1 MTTETSQAPS
11 IAARLDRLP
20 MTRLHFAAVG
30 VIGLGLFFDQYENFL
45 AATIATVLKKDFAL
59 GPDELKLLLASAFIG
74 QFIGALFMGRL
85 ADRYGRRTAFM
96 INLALYSAMSLAGAF
111 SPNAAFLVA
120 TRFIA
125 GIGIGG
131 EFALADSYLSDILP
145 KNVRGKYISLAY
157 VVSFLGV
164 PVVGFA
170 ARWLTPHVFDIGG
183 TEVQGWRLLFFF
195 GAFGSLA
202 VWLVRR
208 GLPESPRWLEAQGR
222 YDEADAIVR
231 RLEAQ
236 AVAEGK
242 VLAEPDAALRL
253 VKSTSIAI
261 RDLFRPPY
269 RRRTVMLWIVSAL
282 EVFGYYGFGTI
293 APLVL
298 LAKGYSIQT
307 SLLFVALSYIGYPL
321 GAAIAVPIVERI
333 ERRYLVIGSAGLM
346 AAFGL
351 WFGFAASP
359 VQIVLAGFCYTL
371 ASNLFSNAYHVYL
384 ADSYPTAIRGT
395 AAGAAYSLS
404 KLVTAFLPF
413 VLLPILDER
422 GSVWVFA
429 VVAAAM
435 LALMITVA
443 VLGHRSTGRSADE
456 VEDGRRS

>member
-1 MTTETSQAPS
+1 
-11 IAARLDRLP
+11 

-170 ARWLTPHVFDIGG
+170 ARWLTPHVFDISG

-242 VLAEPDAALRL
+242 VLAEPDAALRP

>member
-1 MTTETSQAPS
+1 MSTDTVSAPS

-45 AATIATVLKKDFAL
+45 AATIATVLRRDFAL
-59 GPDELKLLLASAFIG
+59 GSDQLKILLASAFIG
-74 QFIGALFMGRL
+74 QFLGALFMGRL
-85 ADRYGRRTAFM
+85 ADRVGRRRAFM
-96 INLALYSAMSLAGAF
+96 INLAIYSAMSLAGAF
-111 SPNAAFLVA
+111 SPNVAFLVV
-120 TRFIA
+120 TRFVA

-131 EFALADSYLSDILP
+131 EFALADSYLSDLLP

-157 VVSFLGV
+157 TVSFLGV

-170 ARWLTPHVFDIGG
+170 ARWLTPQTFHIGSV
-183 TEVQGWRLLFFF
+183 EVDGWRLLFVF
-195 GAFGSLA
+195 GALGSFL

-231 RLEAQ
+231 RLERQ

-242 VLAEPDAALRL
+242 VLDDPDPSLRP
-253 VKSTSIAI
+253 VKARSIAI
-261 RDLFRPPY
+261 HDLFRPPY

-298 LAKGYSIQT
+298 VAKGYSIQT

-321 GAAIAVPIVERI
+321 GAALAIPIVERV
-333 ERRYLVIGSAGLM
+333 ERKHLVIGSAGLM
-346 AAFGL
+346 AVFGL
-351 WFGFAASP
+351 WFGFAP
-359 VQIVLAGFCYTL
+359 NPTQIVMAGFLYTL

-395 AAGAAYSLS
+395 AAGAAYSLT

-413 VLLPILDER
+413 ILLPILDEH

-435 LALMITVA
+435 VGLMITVA
-443 VLGHRSTGRSADE
+443 VLGHRSTGRSADAI
-456 VEDGRRS
+456 

>member
-1 MTTETSQAPS
+1 MTTETTQAPS

-59 GPDELKLLLASAFIG
+59 GQDELKVLLASAFIG

-111 SPNAAFLVA
+111 SPNAAFLVV
-120 TRFIA
+120 TRFVA

-170 ARWLTPHVFDIGG
+170 ARWLTPQAFDLGG
-183 TEVQGWRLLFFF
+183 VEVQGWRLLFVF
-195 GAFGSLA
+195 GALGSLL

-231 RLEAQ
+231 RMEAQ
-236 AVAEGK
+236 AVKEGN
-242 VLAEPDAALRL
+242 VLAEPDAALRP
-253 VKSTSIAI
+253 VRSHAI
-261 RDLFRPPY
+261 TIRALFRPPY

-321 GAAIAVPIVERI
+321 GAALAVPIVERI

-346 AAFGL
+346 AVFGL

-359 VQIVLAGFCYTL
+359 VQIVLAGFLYTVS
-371 ASNLFSNAYHVYL
+371 SNLFSNAYHVYL

-443 VLGHRSTGRSADE
+443 ALGHRSTGRSADE
-456 VEDGRRS
+456 V

>member
-1 MTTETSQAPS
+1 MPS

-45 AATIATVLKKDFAL
+45 AATIATVLRRDFAL
-59 GPDELKLLLASAFIG
+59 GPEQLKILLASAFIG
-74 QFIGALFMGRL
+74 QFLGALLMGRL
-85 ADRYGRRTAFM
+85 ADRVGRRRAFM
-96 INLALYSAMSLAGAF
+96 INLAIYSAMSLAGAF
-111 SPNAAFLVA
+111 SPNVSFLVV

-131 EFALADSYLSDILP
+131 EFALADSYLSDLLP

-157 VVSFLGV
+157 TVSFLGV

-170 ARWLTPHVFDIGG
+170 ARWLTPHTFHLGSVD
-183 TEVQGWRLLFFF
+183 VAGWRLLFVF
-195 GAFGSLA
+195 GALGSFL

-231 RLEAQ
+231 RLEEQ
-236 AVAEGK
+236 AVKEGK
-242 VLAEPDAALRL
+242 ALAQPDPHLRP
-253 VKSTSIAI
+253 VTAQSISIA
-261 RDLFRPPY
+261 DLFRPPY

-298 LAKGYSIQT
+298 VAKGYSIQT

-321 GAAIAVPIVERI
+321 GAALAMPIVERV

-351 WFGFAASP
+351 WFGFASSP
-359 VQIVLAGFCYTL
+359 AQIVIAGFLYTL

-395 AAGAAYSLS
+395 AAGAAYSLT

-413 VLLPILDER
+413 ILLPVLDEH

-435 LALMITVA
+435 FGLMVTVA
-443 VLGHRSTGRSADE
+443 ALGHRSTGRSADAI
-456 VEDGRRS
+456 

>member
-1 MTTETSQAPS
+1 
-11 IAARLDRLP
+11 
-20 MTRLHFAAVG
+20 MTRLHFVAVG

-59 GPDELKLLLASAFIG
+59 GADELKVLLASAFIG

-96 INLALYSAMSLAGAF
+96 LNLALYSAASLAGAF
-111 SPNAAFLVA
+111 SPNAAFLVV

-170 ARWLTPHVFDIGG
+170 ARWLTPHVFEIGG
-183 TEVQGWRLLFFF
+183 AELPGWRLLFVF
-195 GAFGSLA
+195 GAFGSLL

-236 AVAEGK
+236 ARAEGR
-242 VLAEPDAALRL
+242 VLAEPDAALRP
-253 VKSTSIAI
+253 VASRSITI
-261 RDLFRPPY
+261 RALFRPPY

-321 GAAIAVPIVERI
+321 GAALALPIVERI

-346 AAFGL
+346 AVFGV
-351 WFGFAASP
+351 WFGFATSP
-359 VQIVLAGFCYTL
+359 VQIVLAGFLYTL

-413 VLLPILDER
+413 VLLPILDDH

-456 VEDGRRS
+456 V

>member
-1 MTTETSQAPS
+1 MSTETTSVPS

-45 AATIATVLKKDFAL
+45 AATIATVLRRDFAL
-59 GPDELKLLLASAFIG
+59 GPEQLKILLASAFIG
-74 QFIGALFMGRL
+74 QFLGALFMGRL
-85 ADRYGRRTAFM
+85 ADRVGRRRAFM
-96 INLALYSAMSLAGAF
+96 INLAIYSAMSLAGAF
-111 SPNAAFLVA
+111 SPNVSFLVV

-131 EFALADSYLSDILP
+131 EFALADSYLSDLLP

-157 VVSFLGV
+157 TVSFLGV

-170 ARWLTPHVFDIGG
+170 ARWLTPHTFHLGSVD
-183 TEVQGWRLLFFF
+183 VAGWRLLFVF
-195 GAFGSLA
+195 GALGSFL

-231 RLEAQ
+231 RLEEQ
-236 AVAEGK
+236 AVKEGK
-242 VLAEPDAALRL
+242 VLAQPDPHLRP
-253 VKSTSIAI
+253 VTAQSISIA
-261 RDLFRPPY
+261 DLFRPPY

-298 LAKGYSIQT
+298 VAKGYSIQT

-321 GAAIAVPIVERI
+321 GAALAMPIVERV

-351 WFGFAASP
+351 WFGFASSP
-359 VQIVLAGFCYTL
+359 AQIVIAGFLYTL

-395 AAGAAYSLS
+395 AAGAAYSLT

-413 VLLPILDER
+413 ILLPVLDEH

-435 LALMITVA
+435 FGLMVTVA
-443 VLGHRSTGRSADE
+443 ALGHRSTGRSADAI
-456 VEDGRRS
+456 

>member
-1 MTTETSQAPS
+1 MPTESAVAPS

-45 AATIATVLKKDFAL
+45 AATIATVLRRDFAL
-59 GPDELKLLLASAFIG
+59 GSDELKVLLASAFIG

-85 ADRYGRRTAFM
+85 ADRVGRRKAFM

-111 SPNAAFLVA
+111 SPNAAFLVV
-120 TRFIA
+120 TRFLA

-157 VVSFLGV
+157 VVSFIGV

-170 ARWLTPHVFDIGG
+170 ARWLTQHTFHLG
-183 TEVQGWRLLFFF
+183 TVDVAGWRLLFVF
-195 GAFGSLA
+195 GALGSLL

-236 AVAEGK
+236 AVKEGN
-242 VLAEPDAALRL
+242 VLAEPDPNLRPL
-253 VKSTSIAI
+253 KSRSIAI
-261 RDLFRPPY
+261 ADLFRPPY

-321 GAAIAVPIVERI
+321 GAALAMPIVERV
-333 ERRYLVIGSAGLM
+333 ERKHLVIASAGLM
-346 AAFGL
+346 AVLGL
-351 WFGFAASP
+351 WFGFAEGP
-359 VQIVLAGFCYTL
+359 EQIVIAGFLYTL

-395 AAGAAYSLS
+395 AAGAAYSLT

-413 VLLPILDER
+413 ILLPILDER
-422 GSVWVFA
+422 GSVWVFV

-435 LALMITVA
+435 FALMVTVA
-443 VLGHRSTGRSADE
+443 ALGHRSTGRSADA
-456 VEDGRRS
+456 V